1 LKLFISILTFSCLLL
16 ASPLY
21 GQSKFKD
28 KGKRASLVEIKK
40 VKVVKISE
48 KTNAIGRLVALDP
61 IIVSSKINQEILK
74 IHFKIGDNV
83 KKNDLLFTLASNDI
97 IRNINQITAELK
109 LEKKTLNLLKE
120 QLSLR
125 VSKAKNAKNLKEK
138 KIITQDNLDNVN
150 ISLLQNK
157 QQIALREYNIL
168 KLKISLD
175 ENKENLAFA
184 KILSPVD
191 GNIISI
197 QAQTGALIS
206 KGKILATILAN
217 GLNEIET
224 DLRSELAS
232 KIIIGSEVNIIND
245 KANYKGE
252 VRGIVNSENIRTGT
266 RKVRISLNEG
276 LPKSLSASGTRFS
289 LVIPIGKSLPRLLI
303 PKDALISKGNKQ
315 IVYYFEKGL
324 AKQKFVKIG
333 KSVGNKIEILG
344 GLEEGQLVV
353 VKGNENL
360 RPNQP
365 IKIKMHKQNKKKLK

>member
-1 LKLFISILTFSCLLL
+1 MKLYISILTLMCLFF
-16 ASPLY
+16 ASPLHA
-21 GQSKFKD
+21 QSKFKD
-28 KGKRASLVEIKK
+28 KGKRASLVEIEK
-40 VKVVKISE
+40 VKVVKVSE

-74 IHFKIGDNV
+74 VHFKIGDDV
-83 KKNDLLFTLASNDI
+83 KKNDLLFTLASKDI
-97 IRNINQITAELK
+97 IRNIKQITAELK
-109 LEKKTLNLLKE
+109 LEEETLNLLKE

-125 VSKAKNAKNLKEK
+125 VSKAKNAKKLKER

-157 QQIALREYNIL
+157 QQIAQREYNII

-175 ENKENLAFA
+175 ENKENLTFA

-191 GNIISI
+191 GNIITI

-206 KGKILATILAN
+206 KGKILASILAN

-232 KIIIGSEVNIIND
+232 QIIIGSEVNIIND
-245 KANYKGE
+245 KTNYKGE

-266 RKVRISLNEG
+266 RKVRITLNES

-289 LVIPIGKSLPRLLI
+289 LEISIGKSLPRLLI
-303 PKDALISKGNKQ
+303 PKDALISRGNRQ
-315 IVYYFEKGL
+315 IVYCFEKGL
-324 AKQKFVKIG
+324 AKQKLVKIG
-333 KSVGNKIEILG
+333 ISVGNKIEILG

-365 IKIKMHKQNKKKLK
+365 IKIKIHKQNKKK

>member
-83 KKNDLLFTLASNDI
+83 KKNDLLFTLASKDI
-97 IRNINQITAELK
+97 IRNIKQITAELK

-157 QQIALREYNIL
+157 QQIAQREYNII

-197 QAQTGALIS
+197 QTQTGALIS

-245 KANYKGE
+245 KANYEGE

-289 LVIPIGKSLPRLLI
+289 LEIPIDKSLPRLLI

-365 IKIKMHKQNKKKLK
+365 IKIKMHKQNKKK

>member
-1 LKLFISILTFSCLLL
+1 MKLFISILTFSCLLL

-74 IHFKIGDNV
+74 VHFKIGDDV
-83 KKNDLLFTLASNDI
+83 KKNDLLFTLASKDI
-97 IRNINQITAELK
+97 IRNIKQITAELK
-109 LEKKTLNLLKE
+109 LEEKTLNLLKE

-125 VSKAKNAKNLKEK
+125 DSKAKNAKNLKER

-157 QQIALREYNIL
+157 QQIAQREYNII

-175 ENKENLAFA
+175 ENKENLTFA

-206 KGKILATILAN
+206 KGKILASILAN
-217 GLNEIET
+217 GLNEIDT
-224 DLRSELAS
+224 DLRSELPS
-232 KIIIGSEVNIIND
+232 QIIIGSEVNIIND
-245 KANYKGE
+245 KTNYKGE

-266 RKVRISLNEG
+266 RKVRITLNES

-289 LVIPIGKSLPRLLI
+289 LEISIGKSLPRLLI
-303 PKDALISKGNKQ
+303 PKDALISRGNKQ
-315 IVYYFEKGL
+315 IVYCFEKGL
-324 AKQKFVKIG
+324 AKQKLVKIG
-333 KSVGNKIEILG
+333 ISVGNKIEILG

-360 RPNQP
+360 KPNQS
-365 IKIKMHKQNKKKLK
+365 IKIKIHKQNKKK

>member
-1 LKLFISILTFSCLLL
+1 MKLYISILTFMCLFF
-16 ASPLY
+16 ASPLHA
-21 GQSKFKD
+21 QSKFKD
-28 KGKRASLVEIKK
+28 KSKRASLVEIEK
-40 VKVVKISE
+40 VKVVKVSE

-74 IHFKIGDNV
+74 VHFKIGDDV
-83 KKNDLLFTLASNDI
+83 KKNDLLFTLASKDI
-97 IRNINQITAELK
+97 IRNIKQITAELK
-109 LEKKTLNLLKE
+109 VEEKTLNLLKE

-125 VSKAKNAKNLKEK
+125 DSKAKNAKNLKER

-157 QQIALREYNIL
+157 QQIAQREYNII

-175 ENKENLAFA
+175 ENKENLTFA

-191 GNIISI
+191 GNIITI
-197 QAQTGALIS
+197 QGQTGALIS
-206 KGKILATILAN
+206 KGKILASILAN

-245 KANYKGE
+245 KTNYKGK

-266 RKVRISLNEG
+266 RKVRITLNES

-289 LVIPIGKSLPRLLI
+289 LEISIGKSLPRLLI
-303 PKDALISKGNKQ
+303 PKDALISRGNKQ
-315 IVYYFEKGL
+315 IVYCFEKGL
-324 AKQKFVKIG
+324 AKQKLVKIG
-333 KSVGNKIEILG
+333 ISVGNKIEILG

-365 IKIKMHKQNKKKLK
+365 IKIKIHKQNKKK

>member
-1 LKLFISILTFSCLLL
+1 MKLYISILTFMCLFF
-16 ASPLY
+16 ASPLHA
-21 GQSKFKD
+21 QSKFKD
-28 KGKRASLVEIKK
+28 KSKRASLVEIEK
-40 VKVVKISE
+40 VKVVKVSE

-74 IHFKIGDNV
+74 VHFKIGDDV
-83 KKNDLLFTLASNDI
+83 KKNDLLFTLASKDI
-97 IRNINQITAELK
+97 IRNIKQINAELK
-109 LEKKTLNLLKE
+109 LEEKTLNLLKE

-125 VSKAKNAKNLKEK
+125 DSKAKNAKNLKER

-157 QQIALREYNIL
+157 QQIAQREYNII

-175 ENKENLAFA
+175 QNKENLTFA

-206 KGKILATILAN
+206 KGKIIASILAN

-245 KANYKGE
+245 KTNYKGK

-266 RKVRISLNEG
+266 RKVRITLNES

-289 LVIPIGKSLPRLLI
+289 LEISIGKSLPRLLI
-303 PKDALISKGNKQ
+303 PKDALISRGNRQ
-315 IVYYFEKGL
+315 IVYCFEKGL
-324 AKQKFVKIG
+324 AKQKLVKIG
-333 KSVGNKIEILG
+333 ISVGNKIEILG

-360 RPNQP
+360 RPNQS
-365 IKIKMHKQNKKKLK
+365 IKIKIHKQNKKK

>member
-1 LKLFISILTFSCLLL
+1 MKLFISILTFSCLLL
-16 ASPLY
+16 SSPLY

-74 IHFKIGDNV
+74 VHFKIGDDV
-83 KKNDLLFTLASNDI
+83 KKNDLLFTLASKDI
-97 IRNINQITAELK
+97 IRNIKQITAELK
-109 LEKKTLNLLKE
+109 LEEKTLNLLKE

-125 VSKAKNAKNLKEK
+125 DSKAKNAKNLKER

-157 QQIALREYNIL
+157 QQIAQREYNIL

-175 ENKENLAFA
+175 ENKENLTFA

-191 GNIISI
+191 GNIITI

-206 KGKILATILAN
+206 KGKILASILAN

-245 KANYKGE
+245 KTNYKGK

-266 RKVRISLNEG
+266 RKVRITLNES

-289 LVIPIGKSLPRLLI
+289 LEISIGKSLPRLLI
-303 PKDALISKGNKQ
+303 PKDALISRGNKQ
-315 IVYYFEKGL
+315 IVYCFEKGL
-324 AKQKFVKIG
+324 AKQKLVKIG
-333 KSVGNKIEILG
+333 ISVGNKIEILG

-360 RPNQP
+360 RPNQS
-365 IKIKMHKQNKKKLK
+365 IKIKIHKQNKKK

>member
-1 LKLFISILTFSCLLL
+1 MKLYISILTFMCLFF
-16 ASPLY
+16 ASPLHA
-21 GQSKFKD
+21 QSKFKD
-28 KGKRASLVEIKK
+28 TSKRASLVEIEK
-40 VKVVKISE
+40 VKVVKVSE

-74 IHFKIGDNV
+74 VHFKIGDDV
-83 KKNDLLFTLASNDI
+83 KKNDLLFTLASKDI
-97 IRNINQITAELK
+97 IRNIKQINAELK
-109 LEKKTLNLLKE
+109 LEEKTLNLLKE

-125 VSKAKNAKNLKEK
+125 DSKAKNAKNLKER

-157 QQIALREYNIL
+157 QQIAQREYNII

-175 ENKENLAFA
+175 ENKENLTFA

-191 GNIISI
+191 GNIITI

-206 KGKILATILAN
+206 KGKILASILAN

-232 KIIIGSEVNIIND
+232 QIIIGSEVNIIND
-245 KANYKGE
+245 KTNYKGK

-266 RKVRISLNEG
+266 RKVRITLNES

-289 LVIPIGKSLPRLLI
+289 LEISIGKSLPRLLI
-303 PKDALISKGNKQ
+303 PKDALISRGNKQ
-315 IVYYFEKGL
+315 IVYCFEKGL
-324 AKQKFVKIG
+324 AKQKLVKIG
-333 KSVGNKIEILG
+333 ISVGNKIEILG

-360 RPNQP
+360 RPNQS
-365 IKIKMHKQNKKKLK
+365 IKIKIHKQNKKK

>member
-1 LKLFISILTFSCLLL
+1 MKLYISILTFMCLFF
-16 ASPLY
+16 ASPLHA
-21 GQSKFKD
+21 QSKFKD
-28 KGKRASLVEIKK
+28 KSKRASLVEIEK
-40 VKVVKISE
+40 VKVVKVSE

-74 IHFKIGDNV
+74 VHFKIGDDV
-83 KKNDLLFTLASNDI
+83 KKNDLLFTLASKDI
-97 IRNINQITAELK
+97 IRNIKQITAELK
-109 LEKKTLNLLKE
+109 LEEKTLNLLKE

-125 VSKAKNAKNLKEK
+125 DSKAKNAKNLKER

-157 QQIALREYNIL
+157 QQIAQREYNII

-175 ENKENLAFA
+175 ENKENLTFA

-191 GNIISI
+191 GNIITI
-197 QAQTGALIS
+197 QGQTGALIS
-206 KGKILATILAN
+206 KGKILASILAN

-232 KIIIGSEVNIIND
+232 QIIIGSEVNIIND
-245 KANYKGE
+245 KTNYKGK

-266 RKVRISLNEG
+266 RKVRITLNES

-289 LVIPIGKSLPRLLI
+289 LEISIGKSLPRLLI
-303 PKDALISKGNKQ
+303 PKDALISRGNKQ
-315 IVYYFEKGL
+315 IVYCFEKGL
-324 AKQKFVKIG
+324 AKQKLVKIG
-333 KSVGNKIEILG
+333 ISVGNKIEILG

-360 RPNQP
+360 RPNQS
-365 IKIKMHKQNKKKLK
+365 IKIKIHKQNKKK

>member
-1 LKLFISILTFSCLLL
+1 MKLYISILTFMCLFF
-16 ASPLY
+16 ASPLHA
-21 GQSKFKD
+21 QSKFKD
-28 KGKRASLVEIKK
+28 KSKRASLVEIEK
-40 VKVVKISE
+40 VKVVKVSE

-74 IHFKIGDNV
+74 VHFKIGDDV
-83 KKNDLLFTLASNDI
+83 KKNDLLFTLASKDI
-97 IRNINQITAELK
+97 IRNIKQINAELK
-109 LEKKTLNLLKE
+109 LEEKTLNLLKE

-125 VSKAKNAKNLKEK
+125 DSKAKNAKNLKER

-157 QQIALREYNIL
+157 QQIAQREYNII

-175 ENKENLAFA
+175 ENKENLTFA

-191 GNIISI
+191 GNIITI

-206 KGKILATILAN
+206 KGKILASILAN

-245 KANYKGE
+245 KTNYKGK

-266 RKVRISLNEG
+266 RKVRITLNES

-289 LVIPIGKSLPRLLI
+289 LEISIGKSLPRLLI
-303 PKDALISKGNKQ
+303 PKDALISRGNKQ
-315 IVYYFEKGL
+315 IVYCFEKGL
-324 AKQKFVKIG
+324 AKQKLVKIG
-333 KSVGNKIEILG
+333 ISVGNKIEILG

-360 RPNQP
+360 RPNQS
-365 IKIKMHKQNKKKLK
+365 IKIKIHKQNKKK

>member
-1 LKLFISILTFSCLLL
+1 MKLYISILTFMCLFFT
-16 ASPLY
+16 SPLHA
-21 GQSKFKD
+21 QSKFKD
-28 KGKRASLVEIKK
+28 KGKRASLVEIEK
-40 VKVVKISE
+40 VKVVKVSE

-83 KKNDLLFTLASNDI
+83 KKNDLLFTLASKDI
-97 IRNINQITAELK
+97 IRNIKQITAELK
-109 LEKKTLNLLKE
+109 LEEKTLSLLKE

-125 VSKAKNAKNLKEK
+125 DSKAKNAKNLKER

-157 QQIALREYNIL
+157 QQIAQREYNII

-175 ENKENLAFA
+175 ENKENLTFA

-191 GNIISI
+191 GNIITI
-197 QAQTGALIS
+197 QGQTGALIS
-206 KGKILATILAN
+206 KGKILASILAN

-245 KANYKGE
+245 KTNYKGK

-266 RKVRISLNEG
+266 RKVRITLNES

-289 LVIPIGKSLPRLLI
+289 LEISIGKSLPRLLI
-303 PKDALISKGNKQ
+303 PKDALISRGNKQ
-315 IVYYFEKGL
+315 IVYCFEKGL
-324 AKQKFVKIG
+324 AKQKLVKIG
-333 KSVGNKIEILG
+333 ISVGNKIEILG

-360 RPNQP
+360 RPNQS
-365 IKIKMHKQNKKKLK
+365 IKIKIHKQNKKK

>member
-1 LKLFISILTFSCLLL
+1 MKLFISILTFSCLLL
-16 ASPLY
+16 SSPLY

-40 VKVVKISE
+40 VKVIKVSE

-74 IHFKIGDNV
+74 VHFKIGDDV
-83 KKNDLLFTLASNDI
+83 KKNDLLFTLASKDI
-97 IRNINQITAELK
+97 IRNIKQINAELK
-109 LEKKTLNLLKE
+109 LEEKTLNLLKE

-125 VSKAKNAKNLKEK
+125 DSKAKNAKNLKER

-157 QQIALREYNIL
+157 QQIAQREYNII

-175 ENKENLAFA
+175 ENKENLTFA
-184 KILSPVD
+184 KISSPVD

-206 KGKILATILAN
+206 KGKILASILAN

-245 KANYKGE
+245 KTNYKGK

-266 RKVRISLNEG
+266 RKVRITLNES

-289 LVIPIGKSLPRLLI
+289 LEISIGKSLPRLLI
-303 PKDALISKGNKQ
+303 SKDALISRGNKQ
-315 IVYYFEKGL
+315 IVYCFEKGL
-324 AKQKFVKIG
+324 AKQKLVKIG
-333 KSVGNKIEILG
+333 ISVGNKIEILG

-360 RPNQP
+360 RPNQS
-365 IKIKMHKQNKKKLK
+365 IKIKMHKPNKKI

>member
-1 LKLFISILTFSCLLL
+1 MKLYISILTFMCLFFT
-16 ASPLY
+16 SPLHA
-21 GQSKFKD
+21 QSKFKD
-28 KGKRASLVEIKK
+28 KGKRASLVEIEK
-40 VKVVKISE
+40 VKVVKVSE

-74 IHFKIGDNV
+74 VHFKIGDDV
-83 KKNDLLFTLASNDI
+83 KKNDLLFTLASKDI
-97 IRNINQITAELK
+97 IRNIKQITAELK
-109 LEKKTLNLLKE
+109 LEEKTLNLLKE

-125 VSKAKNAKNLKEK
+125 DSKAKNAKNLKER

-157 QQIALREYNIL
+157 QQIAQREYNII

-175 ENKENLAFA
+175 ENKENLTFA

-206 KGKILATILAN
+206 KGKILASILAN

-245 KANYKGE
+245 KTNYKGK

-266 RKVRISLNEG
+266 RKVRITLNES

-289 LVIPIGKSLPRLLI
+289 LEISIGKSLPRLLI
-303 PKDALISKGNKQ
+303 PKDALISRGNKQ
-315 IVYYFEKGL
+315 IVYCFEKGL
-324 AKQKFVKIG
+324 AKQKLVKIG
-333 KSVGNKIEILG
+333 ISVGNKIEILG

-365 IKIKMHKQNKKKLK
+365 IKIKIHKQNKKK

>member
-1 LKLFISILTFSCLLL
+1 MKLYISILTFMCLFFT
-16 ASPLY
+16 SPLHA
-21 GQSKFKD
+21 QSKFKD
-28 KGKRASLVEIKK
+28 KGKRASLVEIEK
-40 VKVVKISE
+40 VKVVKVSE

-74 IHFKIGDNV
+74 VHFKIGDDV
-83 KKNDLLFTLASNDI
+83 KKNDLLFTLASKDI
-97 IRNINQITAELK
+97 IRNIKQITAELK
-109 LEKKTLNLLKE
+109 LEEKTLNLLKE

-125 VSKAKNAKNLKEK
+125 DSKAKNAKNLKER

-157 QQIALREYNIL
+157 QQIAQREYNII

-175 ENKENLAFA
+175 ENKENLTFA

-206 KGKILATILAN
+206 KGKILASILAN

-245 KANYKGE
+245 KTNYKGK

-266 RKVRISLNEG
+266 RKVRITLNES

-289 LVIPIGKSLPRLLI
+289 LEISIGKSLPRLLI
-303 PKDALISKGNKQ
+303 PKDALISRGNKQ
-315 IVYYFEKGL
+315 IVYCFEKGL
-324 AKQKFVKIG
+324 AKQKLVKIG
-333 KSVGNKIEILG
+333 ISVGNKIEILG

-360 RPNQP
+360 RPNQS
-365 IKIKMHKQNKKKLK
+365 IKIKMHKPNKKI

>member
-1 LKLFISILTFSCLLL
+1 MKLYISILTFMCLFF
-16 ASPLY
+16 ASPLHA
-21 GQSKFKD
+21 QSKFKD
-28 KGKRASLVEIKK
+28 KSKRASLVEIEK
-40 VKVVKISE
+40 VKVVKVSE

-74 IHFKIGDNV
+74 VHFKIGDDV
-83 KKNDLLFTLASNDI
+83 KKNDLLFTLASKDI
-97 IRNINQITAELK
+97 IRNIKQINAELK
-109 LEKKTLNLLKE
+109 LEEKTLNLLKE

-125 VSKAKNAKNLKEK
+125 DSKAKNAKNLKERR
-138 KIITQDNLDNVN
+138 IITQDNLDNVN

-157 QQIALREYNIL
+157 QQIAQREYNII

-175 ENKENLAFA
+175 ENKENLTFA

-191 GNIISI
+191 GNIITI

-206 KGKILATILAN
+206 KGKILASILAN

-245 KANYKGE
+245 KTNYKGK

-266 RKVRISLNEG
+266 RKVRITLNES

-289 LVIPIGKSLPRLLI
+289 LEISIGKSLPRLLI
-303 PKDALISKGNKQ
+303 PKDALISRGNKQ
-315 IVYYFEKGL
+315 IVYCFEKGL
-324 AKQKFVKIG
+324 AKQKLVKIG
-333 KSVGNKIEILG
+333 ISVGNKIEILG

-360 RPNQP
+360 RPNQS
-365 IKIKMHKQNKKKLK
+365 IKIKIHKQNKKK

>member
-1 LKLFISILTFSCLLL
+1 MKLFISILTFSCLLL

-83 KKNDLLFTLASNDI
+83 KKNDLLFTLASKDI
-97 IRNINQITAELK
+97 IRNIKQITAELK

-120 QLSLR
+120 QLYLR
-125 VSKAKNAKNLKEK
+125 VSKAKNAKILKEK

-206 KGKILATILAN
+206 RGKILATILAN

-245 KANYKGE
+245 KTNYKGK

-266 RKVRISLNEG
+266 RKVRITLNES

-289 LVIPIGKSLPRLLI
+289 LEISIGKSLPRLLI
-303 PKDALISKGNKQ
+303 PKDALISRGNKQ
-315 IVYYFEKGL
+315 IVYCFEKGL
-324 AKQKFVKIG
+324 AKQKLVKIG
-333 KSVGNKIEILG
+333 ISVGNKIEILG

-360 RPNQP
+360 RPNQS
-365 IKIKMHKQNKKKLK
+365 IKIKIHKQNKKK

>member
-1 LKLFISILTFSCLLL
+1 MKLYISILTFICLFF
-16 ASPLY
+16 ASPLHA
-21 GQSKFKD
+21 QSKSKD
-28 KGKRASLVEIKK
+28 KSKRASLVEIEK
-40 VKVVKISE
+40 VKVVKVSE

-74 IHFKIGDNV
+74 VHFKIGDDV
-83 KKNDLLFTLASNDI
+83 KKNDLLFTLASKDI
-97 IRNINQITAELK
+97 IRNIKQINAELK
-109 LEKKTLNLLKE
+109 LEEKTLNLLKE

-125 VSKAKNAKNLKEK
+125 DSKAKNAKNLKER

-157 QQIALREYNIL
+157 QQIAQREYNII

-206 KGKILATILAN
+206 KGKILASILAN

-232 KIIIGSEVNIIND
+232 QIIIGSEVNIIND
-245 KANYKGE
+245 KTNYKGK

-266 RKVRISLNEG
+266 RKVRITLNES

-289 LVIPIGKSLPRLLI
+289 LEISIGKSLPRLLI
-303 PKDALISKGNKQ
+303 PKDALISRGNKQ
-315 IVYYFEKGL
+315 IVYCFEKGL
-324 AKQKFVKIG
+324 AKQKLVKIG
-333 KSVGNKIEILG
+333 ISVGNKIEILG

-360 RPNQP
+360 RPNQS
-365 IKIKMHKQNKKKLK
+365 IKIKIHKQNKKK

>member
-1 LKLFISILTFSCLLL
+1 MKLYISILTFMCLFF
-16 ASPLY
+16 ASPLHA
-21 GQSKFKD
+21 QSKFKD
-28 KGKRASLVEIKK
+28 KSKRASLVEIEK
-40 VKVVKISE
+40 VKVVKVSE

-74 IHFKIGDNV
+74 VHFKIGDDV
-83 KKNDLLFTLASNDI
+83 KKNDLLFTLASKDI
-97 IRNINQITAELK
+97 IRNIKQINAELK
-109 LEKKTLNLLKE
+109 LEEKTLNLLKE

-125 VSKAKNAKNLKEK
+125 DSKAKNAKNLKER

-157 QQIALREYNIL
+157 QQIAQREYNIL

-206 KGKILATILAN
+206 KGKILASILAN

-232 KIIIGSEVNIIND
+232 QIIIGSEVNIIND
-245 KANYKGE
+245 KTNYKGK

-266 RKVRISLNEG
+266 RKVRITLNES

-289 LVIPIGKSLPRLLI
+289 LEISIGKSLPRLLI
-303 PKDALISKGNKQ
+303 PKDALISRGNKQ
-315 IVYYFEKGL
+315 IVYCFEKGL
-324 AKQKFVKIG
+324 AKQKLVKIG
-333 KSVGNKIEILG
+333 ISVGNKIEILG

-360 RPNQP
+360 RPNQS
-365 IKIKMHKQNKKKLK
+365 IKIKIHKQNKKK

>member
-1 LKLFISILTFSCLLL
+1 MKLYISILTFMCLFFT
-16 ASPLY
+16 SPLHA
-21 GQSKFKD
+21 QSKFKD
-28 KGKRASLVEIKK
+28 KGKRASLVEIEK
-40 VKVVKISE
+40 VKVVKVSE

-74 IHFKIGDNV
+74 VHFKIGDDV
-83 KKNDLLFTLASNDI
+83 KKNDLLFTLASKDI
-97 IRNINQITAELK
+97 IRNIKQINAELK
-109 LEKKTLNLLKE
+109 LEEKTLNLLKE

-125 VSKAKNAKNLKEK
+125 DSKAKNAKNLKER

-157 QQIALREYNIL
+157 QQIAQREYNII

-175 ENKENLAFA
+175 ENKENLTFA

-206 KGKILATILAN
+206 KGKILASILAN

-232 KIIIGSEVNIIND
+232 QIIIGSEVNIIND
-245 KANYKGE
+245 KTNYKGK

-266 RKVRISLNEG
+266 RKVRITLNES

-289 LVIPIGKSLPRLLI
+289 LEISIGKSLPRLLI
-303 PKDALISKGNKQ
+303 PKDALISRGNKQ
-315 IVYYFEKGL
+315 IVYCFEKGL
-324 AKQKFVKIG
+324 AKQKLVKIG
-333 KSVGNKIEILG
+333 ISVGNKIEILG

-360 RPNQP
+360 RPNQS
-365 IKIKMHKQNKKKLK
+365 IKIKIHKQNKKK

>member
-1 LKLFISILTFSCLLL
+1 MKLYISILTFMCLFFT
-16 ASPLY
+16 SPLHA
-21 GQSKFKD
+21 QSKFKD
-28 KGKRASLVEIKK
+28 KGKRASLVEIEK
-40 VKVVKISE
+40 VKVVKVSE

-74 IHFKIGDNV
+74 VHFKIGDNV
-83 KKNDLLFTLASNDI
+83 KKNDLLFTLASKDI
-97 IRNINQITAELK
+97 IRNIKQITAELK
-109 LEKKTLNLLKE
+109 LEEKTLSLLKE

-125 VSKAKNAKNLKEK
+125 DSKAKNAKNLKER

-157 QQIALREYNIL
+157 QQIAQREYNII

-175 ENKENLAFA
+175 ENKENLTFA

-206 KGKILATILAN
+206 KGKILASILAN

-245 KANYKGE
+245 KTNYKGK

-266 RKVRISLNEG
+266 RKVRITLNES

-289 LVIPIGKSLPRLLI
+289 LEISIGKSLPRLLI
-303 PKDALISKGNKQ
+303 PKDALISRGNKQ
-315 IVYYFEKGL
+315 IVYCFEKGL
-324 AKQKFVKIG
+324 AKQKLVKIG
-333 KSVGNKIEILG
+333 ISVGNKIEILG

-360 RPNQP
+360 RPNQS
-365 IKIKMHKQNKKKLK
+365 IKIKIHKQNKKK

>member
-1 LKLFISILTFSCLLL
+1 MKLYISILTFMCLFFT
-16 ASPLY
+16 SPLHA
-21 GQSKFKD
+21 QSKFKD
-28 KGKRASLVEIKK
+28 KGKRASLVEIEK
-40 VKVVKISE
+40 VKVVKVSE

-74 IHFKIGDNV
+74 VHFKIGDDV
-83 KKNDLLFTLASNDI
+83 KKNDLLFTLASKDI
-97 IRNINQITAELK
+97 IRNIKQINAELK
-109 LEKKTLNLLKE
+109 LEEKTLNLLKE

-125 VSKAKNAKNLKEK
+125 DSKAKNAKNLKER

-157 QQIALREYNIL
+157 QQIAQREYNII

-175 ENKENLAFA
+175 ENKENLTFA

-206 KGKILATILAN
+206 KGKILASILAN

-245 KANYKGE
+245 KTNYKGK

-266 RKVRISLNEG
+266 RKVRITLNES

-289 LVIPIGKSLPRLLI
+289 LEISIGKSLPRLLI
-303 PKDALISKGNKQ
+303 PKDALISRGNKQ
-315 IVYYFEKGL
+315 IVYCFEKGL
-324 AKQKFVKIG
+324 ANQKLVKIG
-333 KSVGNKIEILG
+333 ISVGNKIEILG

-360 RPNQP
+360 RPNQS
-365 IKIKMHKQNKKKLK
+365 IKIKIHKQNKKK

>member
-1 LKLFISILTFSCLLL
+1 MKLYISILTFMCLFFT
-16 ASPLY
+16 SPLHAE
-21 GQSKFKD
+21 SKFKD
-28 KGKRASLVEIKK
+28 KSKRASLVEIEK
-40 VKVVKISE
+40 VKVVKVSE

-74 IHFKIGDNV
+74 VHFKIGDDV
-83 KKNDLLFTLASNDI
+83 KKNDLLFTLASKDI
-97 IRNINQITAELK
+97 IRNIKQINAELK
-109 LEKKTLNLLKE
+109 LEEKTLNLLKE

-125 VSKAKNAKNLKEK
+125 DSKAKNAKNLKER

-157 QQIALREYNIL
+157 QQIAQREYNII

-175 ENKENLAFA
+175 ENKENLTFA

-191 GNIISI
+191 GNIITI
-197 QAQTGALIS
+197 QGQTGALIS
-206 KGKILATILAN
+206 KGKILASILAN

-232 KIIIGSEVNIIND
+232 QIIIGSEVNIIND
-245 KANYKGE
+245 KTNYKGK

-266 RKVRISLNEG
+266 RKVRITLNES

-289 LVIPIGKSLPRLLI
+289 LEISIGKSLPRLLI
-303 PKDALISKGNKQ
+303 PKDALISRGNKQ
-315 IVYYFEKGL
+315 IVYCFEKGL
-324 AKQKFVKIG
+324 AKQKLVKIG
-333 KSVGNKIEILG
+333 ISVGNKIEILG

-360 RPNQP
+360 RPNQS
-365 IKIKMHKQNKKKLK
+365 IKIKIHKQNKKK

>member
-1 LKLFISILTFSCLLL
+1 MKLYISILTFMCLFF
-16 ASPLY
+16 ASPLHA
-21 GQSKFKD
+21 QSKFKD
-28 KGKRASLVEIKK
+28 KSKRASLVEIEK
-40 VKVVKISE
+40 VKVVKVSE

-74 IHFKIGDNV
+74 VHFKIGDDV
-83 KKNDLLFTLASNDI
+83 KKNDLLFTLASKDI
-97 IRNINQITAELK
+97 IRNIKQINAELK
-109 LEKKTLNLLKE
+109 LEEKTLNLLKE

-125 VSKAKNAKNLKEK
+125 DSKAKNAKNLKER

-157 QQIALREYNIL
+157 QQIAQREYNII

-175 ENKENLAFA
+175 ENKENLTFA

-191 GNIISI
+191 GNIITI
-197 QAQTGALIS
+197 QGQTGALIS
-206 KGKILATILAN
+206 KGKILASILAN

-245 KANYKGE
+245 KTNYKGK

-266 RKVRISLNEG
+266 RKVRITLNES

-289 LVIPIGKSLPRLLI
+289 LEISIGKSLPRLLI
-303 PKDALISKGNKQ
+303 PKDALISRGNKQ
-315 IVYYFEKGL
+315 IVYCFEKGL
-324 AKQKFVKIG
+324 AKQKLVKIG
-333 KSVGNKIEILG
+333 ISVGNKIEILG

-365 IKIKMHKQNKKKLK
+365 IKIKIHKQNKKK

>member
-1 LKLFISILTFSCLLL
+1 MKLYISILTFMCLFF
-16 ASPLY
+16 ASPLHA
-21 GQSKFKD
+21 QSKFKD
-28 KGKRASLVEIKK
+28 KSKRASLVEIEK
-40 VKVVKISE
+40 VKVVKVSE

-74 IHFKIGDNV
+74 VHFKIGDDV
-83 KKNDLLFTLASNDI
+83 KKNDLLFTLASKDI
-97 IRNINQITAELK
+97 IRNIKQITAELK
-109 LEKKTLNLLKE
+109 LEEKTLNLLKE

-125 VSKAKNAKNLKEK
+125 DSKAKNAKNLKER

-157 QQIALREYNIL
+157 QQIAQREYNII

-175 ENKENLAFA
+175 ENKENLTFA

-206 KGKILATILAN
+206 KGKILASILAN

-245 KANYKGE
+245 KTNYKGK

-266 RKVRISLNEG
+266 RKVRITLNES

-289 LVIPIGKSLPRLLI
+289 LEISIGKSLPRLLI
-303 PKDALISKGNKQ
+303 PKDALISRGNKQ
-315 IVYYFEKGL
+315 IVYCFEKGL
-324 AKQKFVKIG
+324 AKQKLVKIG
-333 KSVGNKIEILG
+333 ISVGNKIEILG

-360 RPNQP
+360 RPNQS
-365 IKIKMHKQNKKKLK
+365 IKIKIHKQNKKK

>member
-1 LKLFISILTFSCLLL
+1 MKLYISILTFMCLFF
-16 ASPLY
+16 ASPLHS
-21 GQSKFKD
+21 QSKFKD
-28 KGKRASLVEIKK
+28 KSRRGSVVEIEK
-40 VKVVKISE
+40 VKVVKVSE

-74 IHFKIGDNV
+74 VHFKIGDDV
-83 KKNDLLFTLASNDI
+83 KKNDLLFTLASKDI
-97 IRNINQITAELK
+97 IRNIKQITAELK
-109 LEKKTLNLLKE
+109 LEEKTLNLLKE

-125 VSKAKNAKNLKEK
+125 DSKAKNAKNLKER

-157 QQIALREYNIL
+157 QQIAQREYNII

-175 ENKENLAFA
+175 ENKENLTFA

-191 GNIISI
+191 GNIITI
-197 QAQTGALIS
+197 QGQTGALIS
-206 KGKILATILAN
+206 KGKILASILAN

-245 KANYKGE
+245 KTNYKGK

-266 RKVRISLNEG
+266 RKVRITLNES

-289 LVIPIGKSLPRLLI
+289 LEISIGKSLPRLLI
-303 PKDALISKGNKQ
+303 PKDALISRGNKQ
-315 IVYYFEKGL
+315 IVYCFEKGL
-324 AKQKFVKIG
+324 AKQKLVKIG
-333 KSVGNKIEILG
+333 ISVGNKIEILG

-360 RPNQP
+360 RPNQS
-365 IKIKMHKQNKKKLK
+365 IKIKIHKQNKKK

>member
-1 LKLFISILTFSCLLL
+1 MKLFISILTFSCLLL

-40 VKVVKISE
+40 VKVVKTSE

-245 KANYKGE
+245 KANYEGE

-289 LVIPIGKSLPRLLI
+289 LEIPIGKSLPRLLI
-303 PKDALISKGNKQ
+303 SKDALISKGNKQ

-365 IKIKMHKQNKKKLK
+365 IKIKMHKQNKKK

>member
-1 LKLFISILTFSCLLL
+1 MKLFISILTFLCLLL
-16 ASPLY
+16 TSPLY

-28 KGKRASLVEIKK
+28 KGKRASLVEIEK
-40 VKVVKISE
+40 VKVVKVSK

-61 IIVSSKINQEILK
+61 IIVSSKINQEILEV
-74 IHFKIGDNV
+74 HFKIGDDV
-83 KKNDLLFTLASNDI
+83 KKNDLLFTLASKDI
-97 IRNINQITAELK
+97 IRNIKQITAELK
-109 LEKKTLNLLKE
+109 LEEETLNLLKE

-125 VSKAKNAKNLKEK
+125 VSKAKNAKKLKER

-157 QQIALREYNIL
+157 QQIAQREYNIL

-175 ENKENLAFA
+175 ENKENLTFA

-191 GNIISI
+191 GNIITI

-206 KGKILATILAN
+206 KGKILASILAN

-232 KIIIGSEVNIIND
+232 KIVIGSEVNITND
-245 KANYKGE
+245 RTNYEGE

-266 RKVRISLNEG
+266 RKVRITLNES

-289 LVIPIGKSLPRLLI
+289 LEISIGKSSPRLLI
-303 PKDALISKGNKQ
+303 PKDALISRGNKQ
-315 IVYYFEKGL
+315 IVYCFEKGL

-333 KSVGNKIEILG
+333 ISVGNKIEILG

-360 RPNQP
+360 RPNQS
-365 IKIKMHKQNKKKLK
+365 IKIKMHKPNKKI

>member
-1 LKLFISILTFSCLLL
+1 MKLYISILTFMCLFFT
-16 ASPLY
+16 SPLHA
-21 GQSKFKD
+21 QSKFKD
-28 KGKRASLVEIKK
+28 KGKRASLVEIEK
-40 VKVVKISE
+40 VKVVKVSE

-74 IHFKIGDNV
+74 VHFKIGDDV
-83 KKNDLLFTLASNDI
+83 KKNDLLFTLASKDI
-97 IRNINQITAELK
+97 IRNIKQITAELK
-109 LEKKTLNLLKE
+109 LEEKTLNLLKE

-125 VSKAKNAKNLKEK
+125 DSKAKSAKNLKER

-157 QQIALREYNIL
+157 QQIAQREYNIL

-175 ENKENLAFA
+175 ENKENLTFA

-191 GNIISI
+191 GNIITI
-197 QAQTGALIS
+197 QGQTGALIS
-206 KGKILATILAN
+206 KGKILASILAN

-245 KANYKGE
+245 KTNYKGK

-266 RKVRISLNEG
+266 RKVRITLNES

-289 LVIPIGKSLPRLLI
+289 LEISIGKSLPRLLI
-303 PKDALISKGNKQ
+303 PKDALISRGNKQ
-315 IVYYFEKGL
+315 IVYCFEKGL
-324 AKQKFVKIG
+324 AKQKLVKIG
-333 KSVGNKIEILG
+333 ISVGNKIEILG

-365 IKIKMHKQNKKKLK
+365 IKIKIHKQNKKK

>member
-1 LKLFISILTFSCLLL
+1 MKLFISILTFMCLFFTYSLN
-16 ASPLY
+16 A
-21 GQSKFKD
+21 QSKFKD
-28 KGKRASLVEIKK
+28 KSKRASLVEIEK
-40 VKVVKISE
+40 VKVVKVSE

-61 IIVSSKINQEILK
+61 IIISSKINQEILK
-74 IHFKIGDNV
+74 VHFKIGDDV
-83 KKNDLLFTLASNDI
+83 KKNDLLFTLASKDI
-97 IRNINQITAELK
+97 IRNIKQITAELK
-109 LEKKTLNLLKE
+109 LEEKTLSLLKE

-125 VSKAKNAKNLKEK
+125 DSKAKNAKNLKER

-157 QQIALREYNIL
+157 QQIAQREYNII

-175 ENKENLAFA
+175 ENKENLTFA

-191 GNIISI
+191 GNIITI
-197 QAQTGALIS
+197 QGQTGALIS
-206 KGKILATILAN
+206 KGKILASILAN

-245 KANYKGE
+245 KTNYKGK

-266 RKVRISLNEG
+266 RKVRITLNES

-289 LVIPIGKSLPRLLI
+289 LEISIGKSLPRLLI
-303 PKDALISKGNKQ
+303 PKDALISRGNKQ
-315 IVYYFEKGL
+315 IVYCFEKGL
-324 AKQKFVKIG
+324 AKQKLVKIG
-333 KSVGNKIEILG
+333 ISVGNKIEILG

-360 RPNQP
+360 RPNQS
-365 IKIKMHKQNKKKLK
+365 IKIKIHKQNKKK

>member
-1 LKLFISILTFSCLLL
+1 MKLFISILTFSCLLL

-83 KKNDLLFTLASNDI
+83 KKNDLLFTLASKDI
-97 IRNINQITAELK
+97 IRNIKQITAELK

-365 IKIKMHKQNKKKLK
+365 IKIKMHKQNKKK

>member
-1 LKLFISILTFSCLLL
+1 MKLYISILTFMCLFFTYSLN
-16 ASPLY
+16 A
-21 GQSKFKD
+21 QSKFKD
-28 KGKRASLVEIKK
+28 KSKRASLVEIEK
-40 VKVVKISE
+40 VKVVKVSE

-74 IHFKIGDNV
+74 VHFKIGDDV
-83 KKNDLLFTLASNDI
+83 KKNDLLFTLASKDI
-97 IRNINQITAELK
+97 IRNIKQINAELK
-109 LEKKTLNLLKE
+109 LEEKTLNLLKE

-125 VSKAKNAKNLKEK
+125 DSKAKNAKNLKER

-157 QQIALREYNIL
+157 QQIAQREYNII
-168 KLKISLD
+168 KLKISLN
-175 ENKENLAFA
+175 ENKENLTFA

-206 KGKILATILAN
+206 KGKILASILAN

-245 KANYKGE
+245 KTNYKGE

-266 RKVRISLNEG
+266 RKVRITLNES

-289 LVIPIGKSLPRLLI
+289 LEISIGKSLPRLLI
-303 PKDALISKGNKQ
+303 PKDALISRGNKQ
-315 IVYYFEKGL
+315 IVYCFEKGL
-324 AKQKFVKIG
+324 AKQKLVKIG
-333 KSVGNKIEILG
+333 ISVGNKIEILG

-360 RPNQP
+360 RPNQS
-365 IKIKMHKQNKKKLK
+365 IKIKIHKQNKKK

>member
-1 LKLFISILTFSCLLL
+1 MKLYISILTFMCLFFT
-16 ASPLY
+16 SPLHA
-21 GQSKFKD
+21 QSKFKD
-28 KGKRASLVEIKK
+28 KGKRASLVEIEK
-40 VKVVKISE
+40 VKVVKVSE

-74 IHFKIGDNV
+74 VHFKIGDDV
-83 KKNDLLFTLASNDI
+83 KKNDLLFTLASKDI
-97 IRNINQITAELK
+97 IRNIKQITAELK
-109 LEKKTLNLLKE
+109 LEEKTLSLLKE

-125 VSKAKNAKNLKEK
+125 DSKAKNAKNLKER

-157 QQIALREYNIL
+157 QQIAQREYNII

-175 ENKENLAFA
+175 ENKENLTFA

-191 GNIISI
+191 GNIITI
-197 QAQTGALIS
+197 QGQTGALIS
-206 KGKILATILAN
+206 KGKILASILAN

-245 KANYKGE
+245 KTNYKGK

-266 RKVRISLNEG
+266 RKVRITLNES

-289 LVIPIGKSLPRLLI
+289 LEISIGKSLPRLLI
-303 PKDALISKGNKQ
+303 PKDALISRGNKQ
-315 IVYYFEKGL
+315 IVYCFEKGL
-324 AKQKFVKIG
+324 AKQKLVKIG
-333 KSVGNKIEILG
+333 ISVGNKIEILG

-360 RPNQP
+360 RPNQS
-365 IKIKMHKQNKKKLK
+365 IKIKIHKQNKKK

>member
-1 LKLFISILTFSCLLL
+1 MKLFISILTFSCLLL

-83 KKNDLLFTLASNDI
+83 KKNDLLFTLASKDI
-97 IRNINQITAELK
+97 IRNIKQITAELK

-175 ENKENLAFA
+175 ENKENLAFS

-206 KGKILATILAN
+206 RGKILATILAN

-245 KANYKGE
+245 KANYEGE

-289 LVIPIGKSLPRLLI
+289 LEIPFGKSLPRLLI

-365 IKIKMHKQNKKKLK
+365 IKIKMHKQNKKK

>member
-245 KANYKGE
+245 KANYEGE

-365 IKIKMHKQNKKKLK
+365 IKIKMHKQNKKK

>member
-1 LKLFISILTFSCLLL
+1 MKLYISILTFMCLFFT
-16 ASPLY
+16 SPLHAE
-21 GQSKFKD
+21 SKFKD
-28 KGKRASLVEIKK
+28 KSKRASLVEIEK
-40 VKVVKISE
+40 VKVVKVSE

-74 IHFKIGDNV
+74 VHFKIGDDV
-83 KKNDLLFTLASNDI
+83 KKNDLLFTLASKDI
-97 IRNINQITAELK
+97 IRNIKQINAELK
-109 LEKKTLNLLKE
+109 LEEKTLSLLKE

-125 VSKAKNAKNLKEK
+125 DSKAKNAKNLKERR
-138 KIITQDNLDNVN
+138 IITQDNLDNVN

-157 QQIALREYNIL
+157 QQIAQREYNII

-206 KGKILATILAN
+206 KGKILASILAN

-232 KIIIGSEVNIIND
+232 QIIIGSEVNIIND
-245 KANYKGE
+245 KTNYKGK

-266 RKVRISLNEG
+266 RKVRITLNES

-289 LVIPIGKSLPRLLI
+289 LEISIGKSLPRLLI
-303 PKDALISKGNKQ
+303 PKDALISRGNKQ
-315 IVYYFEKGL
+315 IVYCFEKGL
-324 AKQKFVKIG
+324 AKQKLVKIG
-333 KSVGNKIEILG
+333 ISVGNKIEILG

-360 RPNQP
+360 RPNQS
-365 IKIKMHKQNKKKLK
+365 IKIKIHKQNKKK

>member
-1 LKLFISILTFSCLLL
+1 MKLYISILTFMCLFFT
-16 ASPLY
+16 SPLHA
-21 GQSKFKD
+21 QSKFKD
-28 KGKRASLVEIKK
+28 KGKRASLVEIEK
-40 VKVVKISE
+40 VKVVKVSE

-74 IHFKIGDNV
+74 VHFKIGDDV
-83 KKNDLLFTLASNDI
+83 KKNDLLFTLASKDI
-97 IRNINQITAELK
+97 IRNIKQITAELK
-109 LEKKTLNLLKE
+109 LEEKTLNLLKE

-125 VSKAKNAKNLKEK
+125 DSKAKSAKNLKER

-157 QQIALREYNIL
+157 QQIAQREYNII

-175 ENKENLAFA
+175 ENKENLNFA

-191 GNIISI
+191 GNIITI
-197 QAQTGALIS
+197 QGQTGALIS
-206 KGKILATILAN
+206 KGKILASILAN

-245 KANYKGE
+245 KTNYKGK

-266 RKVRISLNEG
+266 RKVRITLNES

-289 LVIPIGKSLPRLLI
+289 LEISIGKSLPRLLI
-303 PKDALISKGNKQ
+303 PKDALISRGNKQ
-315 IVYYFEKGL
+315 IVYCFEKGL
-324 AKQKFVKIG
+324 AKQKLVKIG
-333 KSVGNKIEILG
+333 ISVGNKIEILG

-365 IKIKMHKQNKKKLK
+365 IKIKIHKQNKKK

>member
-1 LKLFISILTFSCLLL
+1 MKLYISILTFMCLFF
-16 ASPLY
+16 ASPLHA
-21 GQSKFKD
+21 QSKFKD
-28 KGKRASLVEIKK
+28 KSKRASLVEIEK
-40 VKVVKISE
+40 VKVVKVSE

-74 IHFKIGDNV
+74 VHFKIGDDV
-83 KKNDLLFTLASNDI
+83 KKNDLLFTLASKDI
-97 IRNINQITAELK
+97 IRNIKQINAELK
-109 LEKKTLNLLKE
+109 LEEKTLNLLKE

-125 VSKAKNAKNLKEK
+125 DSKAKNAKNLKER

-157 QQIALREYNIL
+157 QQIAQREYNII

-206 KGKILATILAN
+206 KGKILASILAN

-245 KANYKGE
+245 KTNYKGK

-266 RKVRISLNEG
+266 RKVRITLNES

-289 LVIPIGKSLPRLLI
+289 LEISIGKSLPRLLI
-303 PKDALISKGNKQ
+303 PKDALISRGNKQ
-315 IVYYFEKGL
+315 IVYCFEKGL
-324 AKQKFVKIG
+324 AKQKLVKIG
-333 KSVGNKIEILG
+333 ISVGNKIEILG

-360 RPNQP
+360 RPNQS
-365 IKIKMHKQNKKKLK
+365 IKIKIHKQNKKK

>member
-1 LKLFISILTFSCLLL
+1 MKLYISILTFMCLFFTYSLN
-16 ASPLY
+16 A
-21 GQSKFKD
+21 QSKFKD
-28 KGKRASLVEIKK
+28 KSKRASLVEIEK
-40 VKVVKISE
+40 VKVVKVSE

-61 IIVSSKINQEILK
+61 IIISSKINQEILK
-74 IHFKIGDNV
+74 VHFKIGDDV
-83 KKNDLLFTLASNDI
+83 KKNDLLFTLASKDI
-97 IRNINQITAELK
+97 IRNIKQINAELK
-109 LEKKTLNLLKE
+109 LEEKTLNLLKE

-125 VSKAKNAKNLKEK
+125 DSKAKNAKNLKER

-157 QQIALREYNIL
+157 QQIAQREYNII

-175 ENKENLAFA
+175 ENKENLTFA

-191 GNIISI
+191 GNIITI

-206 KGKILATILAN
+206 KGKILASILAN

-232 KIIIGSEVNIIND
+232 QIIIGSEVNIIND
-245 KANYKGE
+245 KTNYKGK

-266 RKVRISLNEG
+266 RKVRITLNES

-289 LVIPIGKSLPRLLI
+289 LEISIGKSLPRLLI
-303 PKDALISKGNKQ
+303 PKDALISRGNKQ
-315 IVYYFEKGL
+315 IVYCFEKGL
-324 AKQKFVKIG
+324 AKQKLVKIG
-333 KSVGNKIEILG
+333 ISVGNKIEILG

-360 RPNQP
+360 RPNQS
-365 IKIKMHKQNKKKLK
+365 IKIKIHKQNKKK